1 MAVVFENKTPRGV
14 DPRGVIFYRASYLSL
29 SCAST
34 EETDGVTLDDK
45 FLCFMPASPDK
56 IARVEIVNRMLYA
69 ASSLIED
76 ESDCL
81 FHILRDILS
90 NGRRVS
96 VHALNNCG
104 AVRARLDHRV
114 ADALCN

>member
-29 SCAST
+29 LCAST

-90 NGRRVS
+90 ANARQRLERRPTRKSAPSVS
-96 VHALNNCG
+96 PCPAHSPS
-104 AVRARLDHRV
+104 
-114 ADALCN
+114 